1 MQIDVSKS
9 IRFCRNLL
17 VREREKKKEFF
28 FDKINPKITIFHFKR
43 HKTIRI
49 SGFLPSQ
56 LVKPVMKEA
65 RKKLYFPEMIV

>member
-1 MQIDVSKS
+1 MYLKVLD
-9 IRFCRNLL
+9 LD
-17 VREREKKKEFF
+17 KKKEFS

-49 SGFLPSQ
+49 SGFLPTQ
-56 LVKPVMKEA
+56 LVKPVMKDA

>member
-1 MQIDVSKS
+1 MQIDISKS
-9 IRFCRNLL
+9 IRFCRNCYLG
-17 VREREKKKEFF
+17 REKKKEFF

-49 SGFLPSQ
+49 SGFLPTQ
-56 LVKPVMKEA
+56 LVKLVMKDA